1 MDVSQL
7 NIETAIFLR
16 RLRSFSEQ
24 KTAAQINGKTTEL
37 FVDIIQSIDK
47 LMATGDMSQTDRN
60 DSLDFL
66 FHLDG
71 QHFDLRQH
79 FMCRLCIVSLS
90 FEFVFV

>member
-1 MDVSQL
+1 MDINQL

-24 KTAAQINGKTTEL
+24 KSGAKINGRTTEL
-37 FVDIIQSIDK
+37 FVDIIRSIDK
-47 LMATGDMSQTDRN
+47 LIASGDTSQTDAN
-60 DSLDFL
+60 DNLDFL
-66 FHLDG
+66 VHLDG

-90 FEFVFV
+90 FVFND